1 MAILV
6 DQAVWQRHDR
16 RFAHL
21 VSDLSYGEL
30 HAFAARIE
38 LPSIAFHGDHYDL
51 PEALWQRA
59 VDAGAEPVTGR
70 VLVARLRA
78 AGLRRPRGRRASSPS
93 PSSAS
98 GPVTPG

>member
-6 DQAVWQRHDR
+6 DDPLWQRHGR

-21 VSDLSYGEL
+21 VSDVSYGEL

-38 LPSIAFHGDHYDL
+38 LPPVAFHGDHYDL
-51 PEALWQRA
+51 PDALWQRA
-59 VDAGAEPVTGR
+59 VDAGAEPVPGR

-78 AGLRRPRGRRASSPS
+78 AGLRRRRGDRPA
-93 PSSAS
+93 
-98 GPVTPG
+98 PVTPS